1 MEHNTSNA
9 QQQTS
14 WFKTKG
20 AQITIKLIMIMG
32 LTIFLL
38 IPKFSILALIEERGQ
53 YYDQVN
59 DDVSVGWGGKQVITT
74 PVLVIP
80 YRTIGKRQDGTTF
93 LNDTYMVV
101 APESVNI
108 EGTIDTT
115 KRHRSIYEVLL
126 YKSKNHLK
134 GSFDLSDLAENG
146 LALDILRL
154 KEAFL
159 AIGISDLRGLESKVE
174 IIVNGTKHTT
184 KAGMQ
189 KFQFQNLVSH
199 SDEDQSTG
207 GTIQNGLSL
216 PLVINSD
223 TKQLDFE
230 LDIDIKGGQRLTFL
244 PTAQNLRVHI
254 KSPYPHPIFGGS
266 FLPEHTTSSQG
277 FDAKWAILEYN
288 KNLPKYNKDALSLV
302 INDGS
307 FHIGIKPLQNHYQST
322 YRAGKYMIL
331 VIFTLIFSCIF
342 DRLVQRTSES
352 ISFSTC
358 FDWICYS
365 TLFFVLLLSFSEV
378 IGFTKSYLLATTS
391 TTGLTF
397 LYGISVFKNI
407 KSTLNVVALQ
417 LGIYGFIY
425 TILRME
431 ETSLLVKFDYLFCSL
446 LKPCESTRKIKW
458 YESGDSSILMI
469 LKYLPSNY
477 CMMY

>member
-146 LALDILRL
+146 LALDILRM

-331 VIFTLIFSCIF
+331 VIFLSFLVVFLTE
-342 DRLVQRTSES
+342 LVQRHRVH
-352 ISFSTC
+352 IFQYALIG
-358 FDWICYS
+358 FAIA
-365 TLFFVLLLSFSEV
+365 LFFVLLLSFSEV

-407 KSTLNVVALQ
+407 KSALSVVALQ

-431 ETSLLVKFDYLFCSL
+431 EASLLVGSIGLFVILASTMWM
-446 LKPCESTRKIKW
+446 TRKIKW
-458 YESGDSSILMI
+458 YESE
-469 LKYLPSNY
+469 
-477 CMMY
+477 

>member
-302 INDGS
+302 INDAS
-307 FHIGIKPLQNHYQST
+307 FNIGIKPLQNHYQST

-331 VIFTLIFSCIF
+331 VIFLSFLVVFLTE
-342 DRLVQRTSES
+342 LVQRHRVH
-352 ISFSTC
+352 IFQYALIG
-358 FDWICYS
+358 FAIA
-365 TLFFVLLLSFSEV
+365 LFFVILLSFSEV

-407 KSTLNVVALQ
+407 KSALSVVALQ

-431 ETSLLVKFDYLFCSL
+431 EASLLVGSIGLFVILASTMWM
-446 LKPCESTRKIKW
+446 TRKIKW
-458 YESGDSSILMI
+458 YESE
-469 LKYLPSNY
+469 
-477 CMMY
+477 

>member
-331 VIFTLIFSCIF
+331 VIFLSFLVVFLTE
-342 DRLVQRTSES
+342 LVQRHRVH
-352 ISFSTC
+352 IFQYALIG
-358 FDWICYS
+358 FAIA
-365 TLFFVLLLSFSEV
+365 LFFVLLLSFSEV

-407 KSTLNVVALQ
+407 KSTLSVVALQ

-431 ETSLLVKFDYLFCSL
+431 EASLLVGSIGLFVILASTMWM
-446 LKPCESTRKIKW
+446 TRKIKW
-458 YESGDSSILMI
+458 YESE
-469 LKYLPSNY
+469 
-477 CMMY
+477 

>member
-159 AIGISDLRGLESKVE
+159 VIGISDLRGLESKVE

-331 VIFTLIFSCIF
+331 VIFLSFLVVFLTE
-342 DRLVQRTSES
+342 LVQRHRVH
-352 ISFSTC
+352 IFQYALIG
-358 FDWICYS
+358 FAIA
-365 TLFFVLLLSFSEV
+365 LFFVLLLSFSEV

-407 KSTLNVVALQ
+407 KSALSVAALQ

-431 ETSLLVKFDYLFCSL
+431 EASLLVGSIGLFVILASTMWM
-446 LKPCESTRKIKW
+446 TRKIKW
-458 YESGDSSILMI
+458 YESE
-469 LKYLPSNY
+469 
-477 CMMY
+477 

>member
-159 AIGISDLRGLESKVE
+159 VIGISDLRGLESKVE

-331 VIFTLIFSCIF
+331 VIFLSFLVVFLTE
-342 DRLVQRTSES
+342 LVQRHRVH
-352 ISFSTC
+352 IFQYALIG
-358 FDWICYS
+358 FAIA
-365 TLFFVLLLSFSEV
+365 LFFIILLSFSEV

-407 KSTLNVVALQ
+407 KSALSVVALQ

-431 ETSLLVKFDYLFCSL
+431 EASLLVGSIGLFVILASTMWM
-446 LKPCESTRKIKW
+446 TRKIKW
-458 YESGDSSILMI
+458 YESE
-469 LKYLPSNY
+469 
-477 CMMY
+477 

>member
-199 SDEDQSTG
+199 SVEDQSTG

-331 VIFTLIFSCIF
+331 VIFLSFLVVFLTE
-342 DRLVQRTSES
+342 LVQRHRVH
-352 ISFSTC
+352 IFQYALIG
-358 FDWICYS
+358 FAIA
-365 TLFFVLLLSFSEV
+365 LFFIILLSFSEV

-407 KSTLNVVALQ
+407 KSALSVVALQ

-431 ETSLLVKFDYLFCSL
+431 EASLLVGSIGLFVILASTMWM
-446 LKPCESTRKIKW
+446 TRKIKW
-458 YESGDSSILMI
+458 YESE
-469 LKYLPSNY
+469 
-477 CMMY
+477 